1 MKTTLTTILIV
12 LLGSMAPSVQAAT
25 LTWNGATNANWS
37 AANWTGGTPVDNGT
51 DALFFAGST
60 NLSNTNNLGN
70 YTASSITFN
79 SGSGAFVL
87 AGNAINLTGG
97 VTNSSSNL
105 QTINLG
111 LALSAGTH
119 TFTVTTHI
127 TVNGTISGA
136 GGITK
141 SGTSNTL
148 FLTGTNNSYGGVTNI
163 NGGPVSVL
171 KLSDGLFN
179 SSIGASSNA
188 ASNLLL
194 PNSTSTL
201 TYAGSGDSTD
211 RLFTAGSSNGTIN
224 ASGTGGAAG
233 ALSFTNTGAIAYSTV
248 DQVRGFTLGGTNV
261 GDNTMAPVFGNNGA
275 GVFSLAKAG
284 AGKWILTGNNT
295 YTGTTTISGGTLQI
309 GNGSGTGTLGSGNVT
324 NNAALVFNRSD
335 AYAAANAISG
345 AGNLTQAGPGTT
357 TLSGNNTY
365 TGANIITAGTLQFSK
380 TAALYN
386 SNTGNWTATN
396 INVKSGATA
405 AFNVGAASGEFSA
418 SDIDTIKA
426 LSSNA
431 TNGFNSGSFLGLD
444 TTNAAGGSFAYTSNI
459 TNTNSS
465 ANVLGLKKLGTGTL
479 DLSGSSTYTGAT
491 TVSAGTLLISAGN
504 INSSAVTVA
513 AGAQLKYNSSTARTG
528 AITLSGNGS
537 GSRSVLSGSGT
548 INVAMTLDNPGDTL
562 SPGNSP
568 GLLTFATSESWNSF
582 TYLWETNNF
591 TGTTAGTN
599 FDQIVITGGLTLG
612 GGLGAYVL
620 DLNSLTA
627 GNLPGNVGSFSD
639 VNRSWTILTTTT
651 GITGFDAANWTIST
665 GNFTSSPTWSGT
677 WSLAKSGN
685 DLVLAYAIPEPS
697 AVALLSIGIF
707 ASGFLAIRRSRRA

>member
-1 MKTTLTTILIV
+1 MKPTLTTILIG
-12 LLGSMAPSVQAAT
+12 LLGILSPAAQAAT
-25 LTWNGATNANWS
+25 LTWNGAANGTWS
-37 AANWTGGTPVDNGT
+37 AANWTGGTPINGGT
-51 DALFFAGST
+51 DALTFAGTTNPST
-60 NLSNTNNLGN
+60 TNDLTG
-70 YTASSITFN
+70 YTASSITF
-79 SGSGAFVL
+79 SAGSSAFTL
-87 AGNAINLTGG
+87 AGTGINLTGG
-97 VTNSSSNL
+97 VTNSSGNL

-127 TVNGTISGA
+127 TVFGSISGS

-141 SGTSNTL
+141 SGTTNTL

-171 KLSDGLFN
+171 KLSDGLSN

-194 PNSTSTL
+194 PNSSSTL
-201 TYAGSGDSTD
+201 TYAGTGDSTD
-211 RLFTAGSSNGTIN
+211 RLFTAGSSAGFIK

-233 ALSFTNTGAIAYSTV
+233 ALNFTNTGAIAYSTI

-261 GDNTMAPVFGNNGA
+261 GDNTMAPVFGNNGT
-275 GVFSLAKAG
+275 GIFSLTKAD

-309 GNGSGTGTLGSGNVT
+309 GNGAGTGTLGSGNVST
-324 NNAALVFNRSD
+324 TSALVFNRSD
-335 AYAAANAISG
+335 AYAVANAISG
-345 AGNLTQAGPGTT
+345 TAGTLTQAGVGTT
-357 TLSGNNTY
+357 TLSGINTY
-365 TGANIITAGTLQFSK
+365 TGATTITAGTLQFAKQASLYNNTPASW
-380 TAALYN
+380 TAA
-386 SNTGNWTATN
+386 N

-405 AFNVGAASGEFSA
+405 AFNVGGASGEFSA
-418 SDIDTIKA
+418 TDIDTIKA
-426 LSSNA
+426 LGGA
-431 TNGFNSGSFLGLD
+431 TTGFNSGSFLGLD

-459 TNTNSS
+459 ANTNAG

-568 GLLTFATSESWNSF
+568 GLLTFATSESWRSF

>member
-1 MKTTLTTILIV
+1 MKPTLTTILIG
-12 LLGSMAPSVQAAT
+12 LLGILSPAAQAAT
-25 LTWNGATNANWS
+25 LTWNGAANGTWS
-37 AANWTGGTPVDNGT
+37 AANWTGGTPINGGT
-51 DALFFAGST
+51 DALTFAGTTNPST
-60 NLSNTNNLGN
+60 TNDLTG
-70 YTASSITFN
+70 YTASSITF
-79 SGSGAFVL
+79 SAGSSAFTL
-87 AGNAINLTGG
+87 AGTGINLTGG

-127 TVNGTISGA
+127 TVFGSISGS

-141 SGTSNTL
+141 SGTTNTL

-194 PNSTSTL
+194 PNSSSAL
-201 TYAGSGDSTD
+201 TYAGTGDSTD
-211 RLFTAGSSNGTIN
+211 RLFTAGSSAGFIR
-224 ASGTGGAAG
+224 ASGAAG
-233 ALSFTNTGAIAYSTV
+233 ALNFTNTGAIAYSTI

-261 GDNTMAPVFGNNGA
+261 GDNTMAPVFGNNGN
-275 GVFSLAKAG
+275 GTFSLTKAD

-309 GNGSGTGTLGSGNVT
+309 GNGSGTGALGSGNVT
-324 NNAALVFNRSD
+324 NNAALIFNRSD

-380 TAALYN
+380 TASLYN
-386 SNTGNWTATN
+386 GNTANWTVTN

-513 AGAQLKYNSSTARTG
+513 AGAQLKYNSGTARTG

-548 INVAMTLDNPGDTL
+548 INVAMTLDNLGDTL

-568 GLLTFATSESWNSF
+568 GVLSFATSESWNSF

-591 TGTTAGTN
+591 TGTTAGTD
-599 FDQIVITGGLTLG
+599 FDQISITGGLTLG

-639 VNRSWTILTTTT
+639 VNRSWKILTTTT

-707 ASGFLAIRRSRRA
+707 ASGLLAIRRSRRA